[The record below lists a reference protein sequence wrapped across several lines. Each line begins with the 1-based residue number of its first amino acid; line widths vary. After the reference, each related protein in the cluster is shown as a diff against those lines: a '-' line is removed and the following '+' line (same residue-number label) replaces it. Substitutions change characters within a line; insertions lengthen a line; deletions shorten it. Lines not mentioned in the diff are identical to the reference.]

1 VIFRAILKCGCQSST
16 KYESD
21 CINLRKTGRN
31 IFGSSEQYLGSN
43 NNMEWKKNNKTLQIL
58 TAAEKGQYGVV
69 APIA

>member
-1 VIFRAILKCGCQSST
+1 MNLAQVSSA
-16 KYESD
+16 
-21 CINLRKTGRN
+21 
-31 IFGSSEQYLGSN
+31 F

>member
-1 VIFRAILKCGCQSST
+1 LRETGCNAF
-16 KYESD
+16 D
-21 CINLRKTGRN
+21 
-31 IFGSSEQYLGSN
+31 SSEPYFVS